1 MIELH
6 ITEEGIERTDYNNR
20 GEIRFK
26 LTYTHMENI
35 PNDVLTKL
43 SVMRLL
49 PEHSDIPEIGHK
61 VSESIYWIYED
72 GVGLESQFISATG
85 IYGIDIKTL
94 PLAAIVNKTTI
105 SSILERANEIV
116 QTLCT
121 GEKHERN

>member
-6 ITEEGIERTDYNNR
+6 ITEEGIERTDYNKR

-26 LTYTHMENI
+26 LTYPHMDNI

-43 SVMRLL
+43 SVLRLL

-61 VSESIYWIYED
+61 VSDNIYWIYED
-72 GVGLESQFISATG
+72 GLGFASQFLVAPTDGTFFAAMRVAIRLK
-85 IYGIDIKTL
+85 KTL
-94 PLAAIVNKTTI
+94 TEVLRRNNIFIRK
-105 SSILERANEIV
+105 
-116 QTLCT
+116 CKT